1 MIVEYSLAVNVVDF
15 LLVFSL
21 DQQCSVLSC
30 FSRVRLFATQCS
42 GARQAPLSM
51 GILQARILEWAAM
64 TSSRDLPNPGIK
76 PLSLTSLALTGRLF
90 TTSTT

>member
-1 MIVEYSLAVNVVDF
+1 MIVEYSSTVNVVDF

-30 FSRVRLFATQCS
+30 FSRVRFFATQCS

-64 TSSRDLPNPGIK
+64 TSSRGSSQPRDQTLVSYI
-76 PLSLTSLALTGRLF
+76 SCTDRQALYH
-90 TTSTT
+90 